1 MYLKYTRWA
10 MILKIA
16 NSRFSYPRQQ
26 LLWNRNCRKPETTFQ
41 ARRRSYS
48 FKICLTLPARPIC
61 SSCITLLLLAKL
73 LWYAIMLV
81 VHGGWEWTS
90 QAVQHRGGIC
100 NVAFEGFCSV
110 KKMCTKYRITWFLK
124 RPSIYPLFS
133 GGGNVSSYL
142 ATKECNKKRAD
153 VTFWCILEL
162 SQTNGYLLT
171 TYINPSIK

>member
-10 MILKIA
+10 MILQIA

-73 LWYAIMLV
+73 LWYTIMLV

-90 QAVQHRGGIC
+90 QAVQHRGGFWRFLLC
-100 NVAFEGFCSV
+100 QKNVYNIQNYVVPQKTINLPFVFWWRECIELLS
-110 KKMCTKYRITWFLK
+110 YQR
-124 RPSIYPLFS
+124 
-133 GGGNVSSYL
+133 VS
-142 ATKECNKKRAD
+142 NKKRAD

-171 TYINPSIK
+171 TYTNTSIK